1 MRFAARLKYVLRWVV
16 MSNALW
22 ISSPSDLQACLD
34 NNHGET
40 TKPADGKGSA
50 AFEPQGIGA
59 SGPFN
64 SLNVDL
70 GDHLTIPQ
78 MGGSG
83 STTGS
88 DIWGWTDALTG
99 REYALFGRSNGMSF
113 VDITDPYNSVY
124 LGNLPSRTGNSI
136 WREMKTYK
144 DHLYVISDNNGA
156 HGLQV
161 FDLRQLRGI
170 TSPQTFSSTVV
181 RNEFTNAHNI
191 YINEQSGYA
200 YVVGSNRASGG
211 PFIYNVQTPNNP
223 VHVGSYSGDGYTH
236 DLQVITYDGPDTTYA
251 GREIGFNSN
260 TDSLTIVDLTN
271 KSNPSMISRKTYQ
284 QTGYTHQGWLS
295 DDRRYFFMND
305 ELDEADF
312 GLSVWRT
319 LVWDVSDLNNP
330 QFLGSQD
337 GTARVIDHNLFVKDG
352 YIYEANYT
360 GGLRIMKI
368 VDPENVVLPEVAYF
382 DTYPTTDN
390 ISFNGAWGNYP
401 FFDSGT
407 VIVSDIQNGLFVLR
421 PDFIN
426 SDIDG
431 DGGIDCQDIDA
442 LQSAILAGSTNPV
455 YDLNED
461 GLVNIA
467 DRDAWLKD
475 AGEDNLQAI
484 RGYLP
489 GDANLD
495 GYVDVSDFNLWNAS
509 KFTSTSSWCAGDF
522 NADGGI
528 DGSDFNLWNANKF
541 SSSLPNRSQNGIVPE
556 PMAIH
561 LACLL
566 GLLAFRKQGLRK
578 MAISRSDLTR
588 TGTGT

>member
-1 MRFAARLKYVLRWVV
+1 MQFSTRLKSTLAWMVV
-16 MSNALW
+16 ASAFGMSAA
-22 ISSPSDLQACLD
+22 SPLQACLD
-34 NNHGET
+34 DEHGDP
-40 TKPADGKGSA
+40 TKNAVGKGDE
-50 AFEPQGIGA
+50 AFAPQGTGA
-59 SGPFN
+59 GGPFN
-64 SLNVDL
+64 SLRVDL

-78 MGGSG
+78 MGGNA
-83 STTGS
+83 STAGS

-113 VDITDPYNSVY
+113 VDITDPYNAVY
-124 LGNLPSRTGNSI
+124 LGNLPTRTGNSI

-144 DHLYVISDNNGA
+144 DHLYVVSDNNGA

-161 FDLRQLRGI
+161 FDLRQLRGV
-170 TSPQTFSSTVV
+170 SAPQTFSSTVV
-181 RNEFTNAHNI
+181 RDEFTNAHNI

-200 YVVGSNRASGG
+200 YVVGSNQASGG
-211 PFIYNVQTPNNP
+211 PYIYDIRTPNNP
-223 VHVGSYSGDGYTH
+223 IQVGRYSGDGYTH

-260 TDSLTIVDLTN
+260 ADSLTIVDFTN
-271 KSNPSMISRKTYQ
+271 KSNPSMVSRKTYQ

-305 ELDEADF
+305 ELDEHNF

-319 LVWDVSDLNNP
+319 LVWDVSDLDNP
-330 QFLGSQD
+330 RFLGSQD

-368 VDPENVVLPEVAYF
+368 VDPANADLPEVAFF
-382 DTYPTTDN
+382 DTYPATDN

-421 PDFIN
+421 PDFIE
-426 SDIDG
+426 SDIDR

-442 LQSAILAGSTNPV
+442 LQSAILAGSTNSL
-455 YDLNED
+455 YDLNDD
-461 GLVNIA
+461 GLVNIE

-475 AGEDNLQAI
+475 SGEDNLQAI

-495 GYVDVSDFNLWNAS
+495 GNVDGADFNIWNAG
-509 KFTSTSSWCAGDF
+509 KFTNSSSWCAGDF
-522 NADGGI
+522 NLDGGI
-528 DGSDFNLWNANKF
+528 DASDFNLWNANKF
-541 SSSLPNRSQNGIVPE
+541 SSSLPNRGQGGLVPE
-556 PMAIH
+556 PAVVH
-561 LACLL
+561 FACLI
-566 GLLAFRKQGLRK
+566 GLVLFRAPIRGVFQGH
-578 MAISRSDLTR
+578 A
-588 TGTGT
+588 